1 MIYKEYMQVVSIE
14 DTTPYLISQTIIKIF
29 RVIPIYTVYSKVE
42 LQTTE
47 STEQPSE
54 IVKVRGFYQ
63 SKKKTRK
70 KS

>member
-54 IVKVRGFYQ
+54 IVKVRGLYQ